1 MKSKEIN
8 QSIQDEAK
16 RLARMA
22 KAVEAFASTDAT
34 RMSLMR
40 PWHDKKYGVVVATD
54 GTVLVATKRG
64 FDKNADNGDRDIPKW
79 KQVVPVYDSK
89 DTTTLYVTPSAVKE
103 ACDKCARLARSM
115 DRKLGAYMAM
125 STIRGDYVVLS
136 AANLRKVA
144 EVMDADGMT
153 EIVALDGTHPILAKN
168 KTTTIAAMP
177 IRVWKNGLKY
187 NTKVNCGRGKGHL
200 LVMEAQTGRI
210 LSAPERSSSNRDDVE
225 TLRKKS
231 ENPNIGIKDRD
242 KILANAK
249 RIERRIEAEDE
260 IDALMDAPQPVQ
272 PVEAVQ
278 PVEDKPQPVE
288 DKPQAVEK
296 PQAKPQAAKP
306 RKPSRTRKAKP
317 QAVEAPAPAPSP
329 WREHVQEWRDMTHNN
344 QHDEVRVGI
353 AEWAAVNAP
362 NVPEFAMIAG
372 DFRLIAARDE
382 HPGYD
387 ESQYMEFR
395 VEVTDEMLDRI
406 GAAFGE
412 EAKAGIGACL

>member
-177 IRVWKNGLKY
+177 IRVGKDGHKD

-242 KILANAK
+242 KILADAK
-249 RIERRIEAEDE
+249 RVERRIEAEDE
-260 IDALMDAPQPVQ
+260 IDALMDAPQ
-272 PVEAVQ
+272 AV
-278 PVEDKPQPVE
+278 QPVE

-296 PQAKPQAAKP
+296 PQAAKP
-306 RKPSRTRKAKP
+306 CKPSRTRKAKP

-372 DFRLIAARDE
+372 DFRLIASRDE